1 MNLER
6 SGDHMPRSAPP
17 QSIERAEK
25 NLHNPLPPPR
35 ARKPYYVTCKPLRSQ
50 SDEIVASHM
59 STSTRGRPGWETGLA
74 RKAVAENLV
83 QSGYGGT
90 DGRTGEDDCGTATAN
105 PRLAIHCH
113 SLPWMIY
120 IQVYARMT
128 WHPWP
133 PIKTDLATS
142 SPSCRDSMSRG
153 ALDGLPRWGSN
164 KIKQLYSP
172 RGVNWTKDH

>member
-1 MNLER
+1 VGHQQVGAKAKLGHHQMRTARLPLYLPLTASLQAEVVTFALTALMQIHEPVTDQFVLHPPLIFLER

-59 STSTRGRPGWETGLA
+59 STSTRRRPGWETGLA

-113 SLPWMIY
+113 SLP
-120 IQVYARMT
+120 
-128 WHPWP
+128 
-133 PIKTDLATS
+133 
-142 SPSCRDSMSRG
+142 
-153 ALDGLPRWGSN
+153 
-164 KIKQLYSP
+164 
-172 RGVNWTKDH
+172 

>member
-1 MNLER
+1 MHNRIPPPETKIKLKIRISRPKAQRERTSMNLER

-59 STSTRGRPGWETGLA
+59 STSTRRRPGWETGLA

-113 SLPWMIY
+113 SLP
-120 IQVYARMT
+120 
-128 WHPWP
+128 
-133 PIKTDLATS
+133 
-142 SPSCRDSMSRG
+142 
-153 ALDGLPRWGSN
+153 
-164 KIKQLYSP
+164 
-172 RGVNWTKDH
+172 

>member
-1 MNLER
+1 VHNRIPPPETKIKLKIRISRPKAQRERTSMNLER

-113 SLPWMIY
+113 SLP
-120 IQVYARMT
+120 
-128 WHPWP
+128 
-133 PIKTDLATS
+133 
-142 SPSCRDSMSRG
+142 
-153 ALDGLPRWGSN
+153 
-164 KIKQLYSP
+164 
-172 RGVNWTKDH
+172 